1 MTKVLLIY
9 FVLVNALALG
19 LSIYD
24 KACAVKR
31 KRRVP
36 EREVLYLSWMG
47 GAAGAKLAQIL
58 CGTKTRRS
66 EYFVTLN
73 LIIFFQCAFVS
84 AIWAVQ
90 ATRELDVRSTVLASW
105 SVEEKEEE
113 VKMPTRFGP
122 GSS

>member
-1 MTKVLLIY
+1 MTQGLLIY
-9 FVLVNALALG
+9 FFVVNALSLG

-31 KRRVP
+31 RKRVP
-36 EREVLYLSWMG
+36 EREILYLSWMG

-58 CGTKTRRS
+58 CGTKTRQS
-66 EYFVTLN
+66 DYFVTLN
-73 LIIFFQCAFVS
+73 LIIFLQCAFVS

-90 ATRELDVRSTVLASW
+90 ATQELDIRSAALTSW
-105 SVEEKEEE
+105 NGDQDEETQ
-113 VKMPTRFGP
+113 MPKRFGP